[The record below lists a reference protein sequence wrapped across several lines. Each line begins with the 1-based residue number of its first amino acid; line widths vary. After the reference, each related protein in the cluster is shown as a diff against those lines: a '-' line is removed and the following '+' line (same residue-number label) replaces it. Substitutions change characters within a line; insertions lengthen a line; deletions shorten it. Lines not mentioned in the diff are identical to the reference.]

1 MNYFNNDFL
10 TEVEK
15 FTGSILNKKEDLLVI
30 INACKNSNKE
40 NIFEDL
46 CFTGKYIS
54 GLFRVLRNSTNLN
67 EVKNIDQ
74 IKKDF
79 SDNLEKLRSKL
90 QEISLFTEEKEQL
103 EESYIQLSQNS
114 LQNLQNLFE
123 DLDSIKKYLNYIK
136 RNFSD

>member
-15 FTGSILNKKEDLLVI
+15 FTSIRLNKKEDLLVI
-30 INACKNSNKE
+30 INACKKSNRE
-40 NIFEDL
+40 SIFEDL